1 MFDLCR
7 KITRVADKPILQR
20 MDLSKLV
27 TPLTRQTLSGDVY
40 TQLSE
45 LLMSGRVMPGD
56 QLSLR
61 TIAQSLGVSVMPVR
75 EAVHRLLS
83 EKALELLPNRVLRV
97 PTLTVSQF
105 REITDIRVNLEG
117 LATARAATLV
127 GRAGLE
133 EIEAAHERFSREIS
147 LKHPNESHLIA
158 LNKELHFAIYRQAQ
172 MPMLLEMIESLWLR
186 IGPILNYDFRSGSA
200 RVTEHVSVDHHDRIL
215 TALKQK
221 DATAASTALAGDL
234 NGAADFIV
242 SAGVLVTD
250 DSAMGVPDQFALATA
265 PAKSVRQTRAVAAQ
279 PLSPNHST
287 E

>member
-1 MFDLCR
+1 
-7 KITRVADKPILQR
+7 
-20 MDLSKLV
+20 MDLSALV

-40 TQLSE
+40 KQLSD
-45 LLMSGRVMPGD
+45 LLMSGRVMPGE

-97 PTLTVSQF
+97 PTMTVDQF

-117 LATARAATLV
+117 LATVRAAALV
-127 GRAGLE
+127 GPAGLL
-133 EIEAAHERFSREIS
+133 EIEAANGRFARES
-147 LKHPNESHLIA
+147 LLKRPNETHLIA

-200 RVTEHVSVDHHDRIL
+200 RVTEHVSADHHDRIL
-215 TALKQK
+215 NALKK
-221 DATAASTALAGDL
+221 GDGVAAAKALAGDL
-234 NGAADFIV
+234 RGAADFIV
-242 SAGVLVTD
+242 SAGVLLGD
-250 DSAMGVPDQFALATA
+250 KAD
-265 PAKSVRQTRAVAAQ
+265 AKSSSQTEPAANLRKKRRSRAVA
-279 PLSPNHST
+279 
-287 E
+287 

>member
-1 MFDLCR
+1 
-7 KITRVADKPILQR
+7 

-56 QLSLR
+56 KLSLR
-61 TIAQSLGVSVMPVR
+61 TIAEGLGVSVMPVR

-105 REITDIRVNLEG
+105 REITDIRVNLEC
-117 LATARAATLV
+117 LACARAATLA
-127 GRAGLE
+127 GQAGLE
-133 EIEAAHERFSREIS
+133 EIEGAHERFSREIS
-147 LKHPNESHLIA
+147 LNRPDESKLIA
-158 LNKELHFAIYRQAQ
+158 LNKELHFAIYRQAG

-200 RVTEHVSVDHHDRIL
+200 RVTEHVSADHHERIL
-215 TALKQK
+215 NALKAR
-221 DATAASTALAGDL
+221 DATAASMALAGDL
-234 NGAADFIV
+234 KGAADFII
-242 SAGVLVTD
+242 SAGLLVSDDPVPAVLARNTPP
-250 DSAMGVPDQFALATA
+250 SGLA
-265 PAKSVRQTRAVAAQ
+265 KKY
-279 PLSPNHST
+279 
-287 E
+287 